1 MLAVKVIAA
10 ILGLVGLAGCILP
23 VIPGP
28 PFSWVGLL
36 LLYFWGDEPMSLR
49 LLIIWLI
56 ITVVVT
62 VLDYLVPPY
71 FTKITGGSRASSRG
85 ALVGLFVRL
94 IFFPP
99 LVGMIA
105 GAFIG
110 ALVAE
115 LINGNRMGQSLKAA
129 LGSFLGFIFGTFL
142 KIVASVIMMVYIV
155 KFL

>member
-1 MLAVKVIAA
+1 
-10 ILGLVGLAGCILP
+10 
-23 VIPGP
+23 
-28 PFSWVGLL
+28 
-36 LLYFWGDEPMSLR
+36 
-49 LLIIWLI
+49 
-56 ITVVVT
+56 
-62 VLDYLVPPY
+62 
-71 FTKITGGSRASSRG
+71 
-85 ALVGLFVRL
+85 
-94 IFFPP
+94 
-99 LVGMIA
+99 MIA

>member
-1 MLAVKVIAA
+1 MYSAGHSQAA
-10 ILGLVGLAGCILP
+10 
-23 VIPGP
+23 
-28 PFSWVGLL
+28 FSWVGLL

-71 FTKITGGSRASSRG
+71 FTKITGGSSLFPRSSGG
-85 ALVGLFVRL
+85 AFCRL
-94 IFFPP
+94 DILPS
-99 LVGMIA
+99 VSRYDC